1 MRLIL
6 FILLLSVFSETI
18 AQESR
23 DSVFNALAD
32 AMNQRHVYDQQKEI
46 RLAGLKAL
54 LESEGKRVPIEEQ
67 YRINSKLIEEYWAYS
82 FDSTFAYVNRNLAIA
97 AKIEKQDWGIKAH
110 LKLAAL
116 LAFSGRHK
124 ESQDILSRIDRQYLN
139 DRLKVRYYEC
149 YRKIYSNLD
158 YFALL
163 PDSKEEYGRLYD
175 AYTDSIMPLI
185 QQDEDMILGAREWK
199 LLDEGN
205 YDECLRVNSLRL
217 SRADI
222 ATEKYSYI
230 TFQRSMIYQ
239 QMSDRQQEEEYLALS
254 AISDIMASRKDNAS
268 LAKLALRSYEDKDLE
283 KAYQYIRFSFEDA
296 IFYNSKVRFVEI
308 ASSLSLIMEAHQ
320 TESDKKNRAL
330 LIFTV
335 IVSMFSVVLFTLLY
349 FVYRQKKNLQEAQ
362 LELRKINEKN
372 IEVNV
377 SLETAMSDLKLSYQ
391 DLAESN
397 HIKELYIGNFMNICS
412 DFIDKMDNYRLTV
425 NKLLRAKKYQQ
436 LFDMTKSVEAIE
448 EEIEIFYTTFDKTFL
463 SIYPTFV
470 TEFNELLV
478 EAERFSLKSNDILN
492 PELRIFAVIRLG
504 IKDSA
509 RIAQLLRYSVNTIY
523 NYRVRIKNKASG
535 NREEFENQVMRIGAH
550 KLF

>member
-6 FILLLSVFSETI
+6 FILLLSVFAETI

-23 DSVFNALAD
+23 DSVFNVLAD